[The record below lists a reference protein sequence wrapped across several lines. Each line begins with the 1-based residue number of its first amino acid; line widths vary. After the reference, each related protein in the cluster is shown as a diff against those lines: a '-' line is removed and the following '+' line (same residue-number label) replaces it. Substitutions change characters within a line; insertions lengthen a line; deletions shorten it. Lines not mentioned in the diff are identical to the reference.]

1 MKESQVNSMADD
13 TVSTLVPST
22 SRGRYALDDPVTGQ
36 EITSGNVLQV
46 LLGGQWIKG
55 SVEHAGGLY
64 ALEHTTHPVSSGY
77 YFLASNGGV
86 CGLCAGMKVR
96 KA

>member
-1 MKESQVNSMADD
+1 MSEQ
-13 TVSTLVPST
+13 TIHTLVPSI
-22 SRGRYALDDPVTGQ
+22 SHGRYALDDPVTGQ
-36 EITSGNVLQV
+36 DITSGDVLQV

-55 SVEHAGGLY
+55 SVEHAGRLY

-77 YFLASNGGV
+77 YFLANNGGV
-86 CGLCAGMKVR
+86 CSLCAGMKVR